1 MSKLQSHLPYK
12 FPNRPNKTLHEH
24 ERLSLI
30 HDKVEIPQAVFISCM
45 CLDCFVLSLNFK
57 DLGQNLRAHYG
68 SLLMVFNGLHS
79 RVSISDNIAFNIRK
93 LKAWELL
100 CLQKPHSISAASIIS
115 NLIINEGINRTSFKV
130 EGRFIKSLQS
140 WKSTVEVITIFKDY
154 NLSMRTHKWMVIRM
168 TQSLV
173 STYSFESVI
182 LTYVWSFVFSFF
194 FLLAYEIF
202 TSKCLT
208 DSGYI

>member
-1 MSKLQSHLPYK
+1 
-12 FPNRPNKTLHEH
+12 
-24 ERLSLI
+24 
-30 HDKVEIPQAVFISCM
+30 
-45 CLDCFVLSLNFK
+45 
-57 DLGQNLRAHYG
+57 
-68 SLLMVFNGLHS
+68 MVFNGLHS

-182 LTYVWSFVFSFF
+182 PTYVWSFVFSFF